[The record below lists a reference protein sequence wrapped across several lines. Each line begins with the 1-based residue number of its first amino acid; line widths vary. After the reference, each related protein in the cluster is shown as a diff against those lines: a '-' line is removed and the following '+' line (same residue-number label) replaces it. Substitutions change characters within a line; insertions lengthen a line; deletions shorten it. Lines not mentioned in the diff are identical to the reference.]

1 MGMTPT
7 AAPTRSPATGPAAQA
22 VGVPRLLA
30 VLPVLAVLVVAALLS
45 ACGQGSTG
53 PGAAGPGVVS
63 TTLPPPTTGDGMD
76 ETTAADPSTPPS
88 GAPTGDLPLLPLPSG
103 VPGPALPSDPA
114 GADLVLVAGPPGA
127 QQPPVTLVCDWAGGT
142 ISGTHPQALQAC
154 ADLRAALQ
162 AGDPF
167 APVAPDAMCTQQYG
181 GDAVVE
187 VSGAVLGADGSP
199 VDVAATFTLTDGC
212 QISRFQAMGAVLAPF
227 RGTV

>member
-1 MGMTPT
+1 
-7 AAPTRSPATGPAAQA
+7 
-22 VGVPRLLA
+22 
-30 VLPVLAVLVVAALLS
+30 
-45 ACGQGSTG
+45 
-53 PGAAGPGVVS
+53 
-63 TTLPPPTTGDGMD
+63 MD

-88 GAPTGDLPLLPLPSG
+88 GAPTGDLPPLPVPSG
-103 VPGPALPSDPA
+103 GPGPALPSDPA

-154 ADLRAALQ
+154 SDLLAALQ

-167 APVAPDAMCTQQYG
+167 APVAPDTMCTQQYG

-187 VSGAVLGADGSP
+187 VSGAVLAADGSP